1 MVSFLF
7 NFNLIC
13 DVISCF
19 EFFIS
24 TTGNISIKF
33 NLELLYNM
41 ENNLEKRQ
49 VNLVLYLCELCEIIL
64 VQKLR
69 SFNNISSSM
78 GKFFKKII

>member
-1 MVSFLF
+1 MFWIV
-7 NFNLIC
+7 
-13 DVISCF
+13 
-19 EFFIS
+19 IS

-64 VQKLR
+64 TKKLG
-69 SFNNISSSM
+69 SFDNISMSM
-78 GKFFKKII
+78 GKFFKIII